1 MISRSK
7 YLKLLSVATDR
18 SPVTAL
24 LGPRQSGKT
33 TLARQFAQGRDA
45 TLFDLESE
53 QDLRILSNPELALGE
68 LQGLVVL
75 DEIQLLPRLFQA
87 LRVLVD
93 RDTVD
98 TRFLILGS
106 ASPDLIR
113 DASESLAGRIEFI
126 DITGFDLKETGSE
139 NLYSLW
145 RRGGFPRSFLASTET
160 DSFSWRKN
168 FIRTFLERDIP
179 KIGIRIPTVAMQRFW
194 TMLAHWHDQT
204 WNASE
209 LGRSLGLTD
218 KTVRGYLD
226 ILTGTFMVRQL
237 QPWYANVSKRQV
249 KSPKVYFRDTGLLHA
264 LLGIE
269 NERDLLGNPRV
280 GASWEGFIIE
290 QILCVLNQPQ
300 AWFWTVHSGGEIDLL
315 VQHRGKWL
323 GFEIKFTEAPSIS
336 KLMHKTTELL
346 ALDHLFVVCP
356 ARRAYR
362 VSEAISVLPASDLLN
377 LNLHIEALPRSQ
389 LRYSRQILQ

>member
-1 MISRSK
+1 ME
-7 YLKLLSVATDR
+7 LLSVATAR
-18 SPVTAL
+18 SPVTAF

-33 TLARQFAQGRDA
+33 TLARQFTVGRDA
-45 TLFDLESE
+45 TPFDRESE

-75 DEIQLLPRLFQA
+75 DEIQLFPRLLQA

-93 RDTVD
+93 RDAGNA
-98 TRFLILGS
+98 RFLILGS

-113 DASESLAGRIEFI
+113 DTSESLAGRIEFI

-139 NLYSLW
+139 TLYSLW
-145 RRGGFPRSFLASTET
+145 RRGGFPRSFLVSTET
-160 DSFSWRKN
+160 DSLSWRRN

-179 KIGIRIPTVAMQRFW
+179 QIGIRISAAAIQRFW
-194 TMLAHWHDQT
+194 TMLAHWHGQT
-204 WNASE
+204 WHASE

-237 QPWYANVSKRQV
+237 QPWFANVAKRQV

-290 QILCVLNQPQ
+290 QIMCVMNQPQ
-300 AWFWTVHSGGEIDLL
+300 AWFWTVHRGGELDLL
-315 VQHRGKWL
+315 VQYRGRWL
-323 GFEIKFTEAPSIS
+323 GFEIKFSEAPTIS
-336 KLMHKTTELL
+336 KLTHKTTELL

-389 LRYSRQILQ
+389 LRHSRQILQ